1 MVAMSNKNQYIAY
14 YLQCAGVNP
23 MQPSYDSFKKTYDE
37 MVDLVVSVVEGAGS
51 SGACTGPPAAFEAIV
66 VALAELK
73 VIIDEGGY
81 LLSCDMVQPLVQN
94 LAYDKFCDQMVDT
107 IFLVWLVLAV
117 GGFLTILALCLAP
130 CITRALFPGED
141 DSEDPEKP
149 GEGAAPEGDDL
160 EGVVPEPEKEVS
172 PHGVIDFAEL

>member
-1 MVAMSNKNQYIAY
+1 MGNSWAAWIGLPVAAAVIGAALALSVGASDFCHIGPTSVMVAMSNKNQYIAY

-117 GGFLTILALCLAP
+117 GGFLTILAL
-130 CITRALFPGED
+130 
-141 DSEDPEKP
+141 
-149 GEGAAPEGDDL
+149 
-160 EGVVPEPEKEVS
+160 
-172 PHGVIDFAEL
+172 